1 MIKYLRINNL
11 YKKYKLNKS
20 LVHNLVNEI
29 KNLLDFSI
37 KNIDINFVNNDI
49 IKQINIDYLKH
60 NYTTDIITFNYDG
73 NNKILNSEIFISID
87 EAKDNAEYFKCSLN
101 DEIVRLIIH
110 GFLHLVGYDDMNDQD
125 YKVMK
130 SKEDELVSIFA
141 PKYKGIISDTR

>member
-37 KNIDINFVNNDI
+37 KNIDINFVNNDV

>member
-37 KNIDINFVNNDI
+37 KNIDINFVNNEV

-73 NNKILNSEIFISID
+73 NNKILNS
-87 EAKDNAEYFKCSLN
+87 
-101 DEIVRLIIH
+101 
-110 GFLHLVGYDDMNDQD
+110 
-125 YKVMK
+125 
-130 SKEDELVSIFA
+130 
-141 PKYKGIISDTR
+141 

>member
-37 KNIDINFVNNDI
+37 KNIDINFVNNEV